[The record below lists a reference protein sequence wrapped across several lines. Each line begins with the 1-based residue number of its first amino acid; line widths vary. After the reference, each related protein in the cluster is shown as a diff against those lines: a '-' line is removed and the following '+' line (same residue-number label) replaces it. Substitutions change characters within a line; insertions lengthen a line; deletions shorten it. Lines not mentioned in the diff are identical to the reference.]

1 MMNNEIKIEFGSGKK
16 LSAVSDDYCIDVDM
30 PVNEGGEGSAPEPT
44 HLFLASLA
52 TCAAHYARKFCE
64 ARSLPMEG
72 LGLKVRYQYN
82 EEGDQIAKF
91 TYELSIPE
99 GFPEKYKAALLRA
112 LDLCPIKKLLMSPP
126 SFQLEIV

>member
-1 MMNNEIKIEFGSGKK
+1 MTNEIKIKFGEGQK

-30 PVNEGGEGSAPEPT
+30 PSSEGGKSSAPEPT

-64 ARSLPMEG
+64 SKSLPMEG
-72 LGLKVRYQYN
+72 LGLKVRYGYN
-82 EEGDQIAKF
+82 KQGTQISKF
-91 TYELSIPE
+91 TYELTIPE

-112 LDLCPIKKLLMSPP
+112 LDLCPIKKLLLSPP
-126 SFQLEIV
+126 AFQMEIV